1 MITACSYPHK
11 WQSKEKEECPMIKNE
26 EKPLIES
33 VSRPHS
39 SGMQNYLAAHAR
51 AIPPSGIRRFF
62 DLVSASKGKDVI
74 SLGVGEPDFVTPWRI
89 RDAAVYSLEKGK
101 TQYTSNAGMPELRE
115 AIGQYLYNQFHVSY
129 DPAKEM
135 IVTVGGS
142 EGIDLALRA
151 LVEPGDEIL
160 VPEPCY
166 ISYSPITSLSGG
178 IAVGIETFAKDQF
191 KLTAEILRAA
201 ITPKS
206 KILVLCYPSNPTGA
220 IMTYEEML
228 PIAKI
233 VEENDLIVI
242 SDEIYAELSYN
253 GAHVSFASLPG
264 MKDRTILVSGFSKA
278 FAMTGWRMGY
288 ACGHPDL
295 ISAMLK
301 IHQYTVMCAP
311 IMGQVAAL
319 EALTK
324 GGLEEKDRMVESYNQ
339 RRRLVVQGFR
349 DMGLECHEP
358 QGAFYVFPS
367 IRSTGLTSEQFA
379 ERLLLEAKVAAV
391 PGYVFGKGG
400 EGFLRCC
407 YATSVTQLTEAMERI
422 GNFLKKIEI

>member
-1 MITACSYPHK
+1 
-11 WQSKEKEECPMIKNE
+11 MIKDE
-26 EKPLIES
+26 EKPQTLMEQ
-33 VSRPHS
+33 SRS
-39 SGMQNYLAAHAR
+39 NGMQQYLAANAR

-62 DLVSASKGKDVI
+62 DLVNASKDKDI
-74 SLGVGEPDFVTPWRI
+74 ITLGVGEPDFVTPWRV

-101 TQYTSNAGMPELRE
+101 TQYTPNAGMPELRE
-115 AIGQYLYNQFHVSY
+115 AIAQYLSNQFNVNY

-135 IVTVGGS
+135 LVTVGGS

-160 VPEPCY
+160 IPEPSY
-166 ISYSPITSLSGG
+166 ISYSPITTLSGG
-178 IAVGIETFAKDQF
+178 VAVGIETFAEDQF
-191 KLTAEILRAA
+191 KLTAENLKAA
-201 ITPKS
+201 ITPRS

-220 IMTYEEML
+220 IMNYEELL
-228 PIAKI
+228 PIAKV

-242 SDEIYAELSYN
+242 SDEIYAELTYTDTQ
-253 GAHVSFASLPG
+253 HVSFAALPG

-288 ACGHPDL
+288 ACGHSDL

-311 IMGQVAAL
+311 IMGQVAAF

-324 GGLEEKDRMVESYNQ
+324 GLEEKDRMVESYNQ

-349 DMGLECHEP
+349 EMGLECHEP
-358 QGAFYVFPS
+358 QGAFYAFPS

-379 ERLLLEAKVAAV
+379 ERLIQEAKVAAV
-391 PGYVFGKGG
+391 PGHVFGKGG
-400 EGFLRCC
+400 EGFIRCC
-407 YATSVTQLTEAMERI
+407 YATSVNQLTEALERI
-422 GNFLKKIEI
+422 SVFLRKLG

>member
-1 MITACSYPHK
+1 MIK
-11 WQSKEKEECPMIKNE
+11 DKEKPELKQ
-26 EKPLIES
+26 
-33 VSRPHS
+33 VDRPKS
-39 SGMQNYLAAHAR
+39 GGMQHYLAANAR

-62 DLVSASKGKDVI
+62 DLVSASKDKDI
-74 SLGVGEPDFVTPWRI
+74 ITLGVGEPDFVTPWRI
-89 RDAAVYSLEKGK
+89 RDAAVYALEKGK

-115 AIGQYLYNQFHVSY
+115 AIGQYLYNQFQVTY

-151 LVEPGDEIL
+151 LIEPGDEIL
-160 VPEPCY
+160 VPEPSY

-178 IAVGIETFAKDQF
+178 VAVGIETFAEDQF
-191 KLTAEILRAA
+191 KLTAASLKAA

-206 KILVLCYPSNPTGA
+206 KLLVLCYPSNPTGA
-220 IMTYEEML
+220 IMTYEDML
-228 PIAKI
+228 PIAKV

-242 SDEIYAELSYN
+242 SDEIYAELTYKGN
-253 GAHVSFASLPG
+253 HVSFASLPG

-278 FAMTGWRMGY
+278 FAMTGWRMGC

-295 ISAMLK
+295 ISTMLK

-311 IMGQVAAL
+311 IMGQIAAL

-324 GGLEEKDRMVESYNQ
+324 GGLEEKDRMVDSYNQ

-367 IRSTGLTSEQFA
+367 IQSTGLTSEQFA
-379 ERLLLEAKVAAV
+379 ERLLQEAKVAAV
-391 PGYVFGKGG
+391 PGHVFGKGG

-422 GNFLKKIEI
+422 NLFLRKLE

>member
-1 MITACSYPHK
+1 
-11 WQSKEKEECPMIKNE
+11 MIKDE
-26 EKPLIES
+26 EKPL
-33 VSRPHS
+33 VRPS
-39 SGMQNYLAAHAR
+39 ERNRGMQSYLASHAR

-62 DLVSASKGKDVI
+62 DLVSASKDKDVI
-74 SLGVGEPDFVTPWRI
+74 TLGVGEPDFVTPWRV

-101 TQYTSNAGMPELRE
+101 TQYTPNAGMPELRE
-115 AIGQYLYNQFHVSY
+115 AIAQYLQQQFQLTY

-135 IVTVGGS
+135 VVTVGGS

-151 LVEPGDEIL
+151 LIEPGDEIL
-160 VPEPCY
+160 IPEPCY
-166 ISYSPITSLSGG
+166 ISYSPITSLGG
-178 IAVGIETFAKDQF
+178 GVPVGIETFAEDQF
-191 KLTAEILRAA
+191 KLTADNLRAA
-201 ITPKS
+201 ITPRS

-228 PIAKI
+228 PIAQV
-233 VEENDLIVI
+233 VEEHDLIVI
-242 SDEIYAELSYN
+242 SDEIYAELTFN
-253 GAHVSFASLPG
+253 GKHASFASLPG

-301 IHQYTVMCAP
+301 IHQYTIMCAP
-311 IMGQVAAL
+311 TMGQVAAL

-324 GGLEEKDRMVESYNQ
+324 EGLEEKNRMMESYNQ

-358 QGAFYVFPS
+358 QGAFYAFPS

-379 ERLLLEAKVAAV
+379 ERLLLEGKVAAV
-391 PGYVFGKGG
+391 PGHVFGKGG

-407 YATSVTQLTEAMERI
+407 YATSVAQLTEALERFHR
-422 GNFLKKIEI
+422 FLRTLE

>member
-1 MITACSYPHK
+1 
-11 WQSKEKEECPMIKNE
+11 MIKDE
-26 EKPLIES
+26 EKPKIQADS
-33 VSRPHS
+33 SRS
-39 SGMQNYLAAHAR
+39 GGMQNYLSSRAR

-62 DLVSASKGKDVI
+62 DLVSASKDKDI
-74 SLGVGEPDFVTPWRI
+74 ITLGVGEPDFVTPWRV

-101 TQYTSNAGMPELRE
+101 TQYSPNAGTMELRE
-115 AIGQYLYNQFHVSY
+115 AIGQYLANEFHLNY
-129 DPAKEM
+129 DPGKEV

-151 LVEPGDEIL
+151 LIEPGDEIL

-166 ISYSPITSLSGG
+166 ISYSPITSLGG
-178 IAVGIETFAKDQF
+178 GVPVGIETFAEDQF
-191 KLTAEILRAA
+191 KLTPESLRAA
-201 ITPKS
+201 ITPRS
-206 KILVLCYPSNPTGA
+206 KVLVLCYPSNPTGA

-242 SDEIYAELSYN
+242 SDEIYAELTFA
-253 GAHVSFASLPG
+253 GRHASFASLPG

-295 ISAMLK
+295 ISAMLR
-301 IHQYTVMCAP
+301 IHQYTIMCAP
-311 IMGQVAAL
+311 TMGQVAAL
-319 EALTK
+319 EALTE
-324 GGLEEKDRMVESYNQ
+324 GGLEEKDRMMESYNQ

-358 QGAFYVFPS
+358 QGAFYAFPS
-367 IRSTGLTSEQFA
+367 VRSTGLTSEQFA

-391 PGYVFGKGG
+391 PGHVFGKGG

-407 YATSVTQLTEAMERI
+407 YATSVSQLTEALERI
-422 GNFLKKIEI
+422 HLFLRTLE

>member
-1 MITACSYPHK
+1 
-11 WQSKEKEECPMIKNE
+11 MIKDE
-26 EKPLIES
+26 VKPKAALAGS
-33 VSRPHS
+33 SR
-39 SGMQNYLAAHAR
+39 SGGMERYLASHAR
-51 AIPPSGIRRFF
+51 EIPPSGIRRFF
-62 DLVSASKGKDVI
+62 DLVSASKDKDI
-74 SLGVGEPDFVTPWRI
+74 ITLGVGEPDFVTPWRV

-101 TQYTSNAGMPELRE
+101 TQYSPNAGMLELRE
-115 AIGQYLYNQFHVSY
+115 AIGQYLHQQFELTY
-129 DPAKEM
+129 DPGKEV

-151 LVEPGDEIL
+151 LIEPGDEIL

-178 IAVGIETFAKDQF
+178 VAVGIETFAEDQF
-191 KLTAEILRAA
+191 KLTPESLRAA

-233 VEENDLIVI
+233 VEEHDLIVI
-242 SDEIYAELSYN
+242 SDEIYAELTFN
-253 GAHVSFASLPG
+253 GKHTSFASLPG

-301 IHQYTVMCAP
+301 IHQYTIMCAP
-311 IMGQVAAL
+311 TMGQVAAL

-324 GGLEEKDRMVESYNQ
+324 GGLEEKDRMMESYNQ

-358 QGAFYVFPS
+358 QGAFYAFPS

-379 ERLLLEAKVAAV
+379 ERLLLEGKVAAV
-391 PGYVFGKGG
+391 PGHVFGKGG

-407 YATSVTQLTEAMERI
+407 YATSVAQLTEAMERI
-422 GNFLKKIEI
+422 HLFLRSLE